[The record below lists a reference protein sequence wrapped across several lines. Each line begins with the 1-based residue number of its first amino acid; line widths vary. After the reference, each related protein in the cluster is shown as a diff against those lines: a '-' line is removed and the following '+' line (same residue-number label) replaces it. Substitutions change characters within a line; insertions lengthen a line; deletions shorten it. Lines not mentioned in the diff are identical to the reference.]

1 MAQTFSKDE
10 RLCSGIAIE
19 RLVSSGR
26 YCCAGVFRCRW
37 RRRDFENDAA
47 AEAAALPSR
56 LMISVPKKLFKRAV
70 KRNLLKRRI
79 RESYRRLKGEIN
91 GGPYDILLIYSTKEI
106 MDYGRIYADVE
117 AILKQL
123 H

>member
-1 MAQTFSKDE
+1 
-10 RLCSGIAIE
+10 
-19 RLVSSGR
+19 
-26 YCCAGVFRCRW
+26 
-37 RRRDFENDAA
+37 
-47 AEAAALPSR
+47 
-56 LMISVPKKLFKRAV
+56 MISVPKKLFKRAV